1 MEEDPMDL
9 GAVATVQCNTMLT
22 APALALLATS
32 GAILLGQKDL
42 VSEADGFMEPAEFE
56 AMTANDWDH
65 LRPVLTIDFV
75 KSQIKMGPEVPMEV
89 ANGVCLD
96 IIEFADC
103 YSWHEF
109 DLGRIEDVKHV
120 IEPIDDNSVVAPSR
134 PALYTPRNDAIIH
147 AKCDPLVE
155 MGVYTLAG
163 PDSYNRSQLVIAK
176 RPIPPEVSR
185 KRDTDLPQD
194 IITEDELKYYRVAHD
209 LRGLNAKCRL
219 RPWPMTTLSE
229 MSLWI
234 ANRSVFFSVDAD
246 RGFQQIVN
254 DPGSVKFTSFEMF
267 HQLFVSLRMQFGDL
281 NAPGTF
287 AQNCD
292 AMLGDLKFKDKKV
305 KNYFDDII
313 GGASQM
319 DFWGLRQT
327 KRALLERCRDHGWK
341 LKPRKEQFGF
351 TDMEM
356 IGLVFSKGFT
366 SIPQRRVDVLQ
377 NLQYPKT
384 ATLLKSFLGLANTFR
399 DRVPG
404 FALRVSS
411 LTALTRM
418 KGKISLSPEAIMEFD
433 AIKAYLKS
441 PAVLMQFVHGRRTF
455 VYTDASVGSHNQSMT
470 GGLGVVITQMNPE
483 NNQEYVCAYASAGLS
498 TAQVNY
504 HIARLEALA
513 FVWSCGRFNEW
524 LSAQPFTWRT
534 DARANKFIQDTKFS
548 HNPALCR
555 YSLVLQAYKYEVEWI
570 PGIRLIA
577 DALSRL
583 VLTSVKTEC
592 ITLPE
597 LVFGKD
603 LGPAIYAEKH
613 APNPGSSVSLASVP
627 ILTGV
632 SRSPFSQQ
640 MDRASRLPI

>member
-1 MEEDPMDL
+1 MLTIFDTGAVKNAVTRHTITAVGCKWTEKVDISFVNADGVKYKPLGMCHEFPFKIGTVKFKTKVYVLEKAPFQFLLGMTFLHATGCGLFPRWNMIVMTIPSRLEIKCSAEGPNNRNSPPPLPGGSRVLASGPVFQPITDDMEEDPMDL

-22 APALALLATS
+22 APALALLATP

-42 VSEADGFMEPAEFE
+42 VSEPDGFMEPAEFE
-56 AMTANDWDH
+56 AMTAHDWDH

-194 IITEDELKYYRVAHD
+194 LITEDELKYYRVAHD

-254 DPGSVKFTSFEMF
+254 DPGSVKFTSFEI
-267 HQLFVSLRMQFGDL
+267 VKPGDITRIR
-281 NAPGTF
+281 PS
-287 AQNCD
+287 
-292 AMLGDLKFKDKKV
+292 
-305 KNYFDDII
+305 YF
-313 GGASQM
+313 S
-319 DFWGLRQT
+319 
-327 KRALLERCRDHGWK
+327 
-341 LKPRKEQFGF
+341 
-351 TDMEM
+351 
-356 IGLVFSKGFT
+356 
-366 SIPQRRVDVLQ
+366 
-377 NLQYPKT
+377 Y
-384 ATLLKSFLGLANTFR
+384 
-399 DRVPG
+399 
-404 FALRVSS
+404 
-411 LTALTRM
+411 
-418 KGKISLSPEAIMEFD
+418 
-433 AIKAYLKS
+433 
-441 PAVLMQFVHGRRTF
+441 
-455 VYTDASVGSHNQSMT
+455 
-470 GGLGVVITQMNPE
+470 
-483 NNQEYVCAYASAGLS
+483 
-498 TAQVNY
+498 
-504 HIARLEALA
+504 
-513 FVWSCGRFNEW
+513 
-524 LSAQPFTWRT
+524 
-534 DARANKFIQDTKFS
+534 
-548 HNPALCR
+548 
-555 YSLVLQAYKYEVEWI
+555 
-570 PGIRLIA
+570 
-577 DALSRL
+577 
-583 VLTSVKTEC
+583 
-592 ITLPE
+592 
-597 LVFGKD
+597 
-603 LGPAIYAEKH
+603 
-613 APNPGSSVSLASVP
+613 
-627 ILTGV
+627 
-632 SRSPFSQQ
+632 
-640 MDRASRLPI
+640 